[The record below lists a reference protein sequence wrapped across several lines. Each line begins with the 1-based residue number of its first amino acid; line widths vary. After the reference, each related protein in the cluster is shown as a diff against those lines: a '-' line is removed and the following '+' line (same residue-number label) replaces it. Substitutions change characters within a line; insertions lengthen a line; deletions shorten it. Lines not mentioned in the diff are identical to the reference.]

1 VSELASSPSDTAGPA
16 NAADEP
22 QRGGRARAARR
33 GLLAVVVALLAATAT
48 ACTSSSDAAAGDL
61 SGRTVRVATTTNFIS
76 DTVARI
82 GGERVEVTGLMGP
95 GVDPH
100 LYQASAG
107 DVQTLREADVIFYGG
122 LQLEGKMAD
131 LLDQLGQEQPT
142 VAVTR
147 DLPRERLLEPAANV
161 PEQYDPHVW
170 FDVALWVRAAGT
182 IADTLKE
189 RDPEHAA
196 LYQTNLEAFLTD
208 LRELDRYVTERIAA
222 VPEERRV
229 LITSHDA
236 FEYFGRAYDIEV
248 DAIQGISTAAEA
260 TTADIER
267 IAALIAARGVPAVF
281 VESSVPRQTI
291 DALIAAAAQRGAQV
305 RVGGELYSDAA
316 GDPGT
321 PEGTYVGMVRANADR
336 IAEGLGG

>member
-1 VSELASSPSDTAGPA
+1 M
-16 NAADEP
+16 
-22 QRGGRARAARR
+22 RAARR
-33 GLLAVVVALLAATAT
+33 GLLAAVVALLVASGT
-48 ACTSSSDAAAGDL
+48 ACTSSSDAAAENL
-61 SGRTVRVATTTNFIS
+61 AGRTVRVATTTNFIT

-82 GGERVEVTGLMGP
+82 GGDRVEVTGLMGP

-100 LYQASAG
+100 LYQATAG
-107 DVQTLREADVIFYGG
+107 DVRTLREADIIFYGG
-122 LQLEGKMAD
+122 LQLEGKMGD
-131 LLDQLGQEQPT
+131 LLDQLGEEKQT
-142 VAVTR
+142 VAVTKDIPR
-147 DLPRERLLEPAANV
+147 DRLLEPAANV

-170 FDVALWVRAAGT
+170 FDVALWVRASGT
-182 IADTLKE
+182 VADTLKE
-189 RDPEHAA
+189 RDPDNAA
-196 LYQTNLEAFLTD
+196 VYQANLEEFLAE
-208 LRELDRYVTERIAA
+208 LRELDSYVTERIAS
-222 VPEERRV
+222 VPEQRRV

-267 IAALIAARGVPAVF
+267 IADLIVARGVPAVF

-291 DALIAAAAQRGAQV
+291 DALTAAAAKRGAEV

-321 PEGTYVGMVRANADR
+321 PEGTYTGMVRANADR